1 MSWRTGLVLLLA
13 AGGLCG
19 LCGCG
24 TSTNGAQGS
33 QVRAGSS
40 CDTAVAAAPAL
51 GAVSQAAVPVPGSPF
66 SVVATADGRW
76 SFVTLNSAVEVL
88 SNRSPAPVADRQVS
102 VPGTPQGEQLTN
114 DGRYLLVADGSGAVV
129 IDVARA
135 EDGAAGAVLGT
146 LSSPA
151 GRGAVEVAVSPD
163 DRFAFVTLELSDSLA
178 VFDLHKALASGF
190 GPADF
195 AGTVPLGTA
204 PVGLA
209 VSPDGRWIYATSESA
224 KGAATAQAAGTVTV
238 IGLHQAE
245 TRPADAVAGTVPA
258 GCSPVRVV
266 TSADGKVVWV
276 TARGSDAVL
285 GFSAAALRTDP
296 GHALLARVQVGEAP
310 VGLALSGDGQ
320 RLVVADSDRF
330 SAKGATA
337 NLAVVNVR
345 AALAGRPALLGLIP
359 AGAFPREMTVIP
371 RTDTLLVTDYLAEQV
386 QAVNLATAP

>member
-1 MSWRTGLVLLLA
+1 MSWQTGVVLRLA

-24 TSTNGAQGS
+24 TSTDGAQGS
-33 QVRAGSS
+33 GVRAGGS
-40 CDTAVAAAPAL
+40 CDTAVATVPVL

-66 SVVATADGRW
+66 SVVATPDGRW

-129 IDVARA
+129 IDVTRA

-146 LSSPA
+146 MSSPA
-151 GRGAVEVAVSPD
+151 ARGAVEVAVSPD

-178 VFDLHKALASGF
+178 VFDLRKALASGF

-209 VSPDGRWIYATSESA
+209 VSPDGRWIYATSDSG
-224 KGAATAQAAGTVTV
+224 KGAATAQTA
-238 IGLHQAE
+238 
-245 TRPADAVAGTVPA
+245 
-258 GCSPVRVV
+258 
-266 TSADGKVVWV
+266 SARKG
-276 TARGSDAVL
+276 RQ
-285 GFSAAALRTDP
+285 RTWP
-296 GHALLARVQVGEAP
+296 
-310 VGLALSGDGQ
+310 S
-320 RLVVADSDRF
+320 
-330 SAKGATA
+330 
-337 NLAVVNVR
+337 
-345 AALAGRPALLGLIP
+345 
-359 AGAFPREMTVIP
+359 
-371 RTDTLLVTDYLAEQV
+371 
-386 QAVNLATAP
+386 

>member
-1 MSWRTGLVLLLA
+1 MLLLA

-24 TSTNGAQGS
+24 TPGPSANGARGS

-40 CDTAVAAAPAL
+40 CDTTVAAAPVL

-102 VPGTPQGEQLTN
+102 VPGTPQGEQLTS

-129 IDVARA
+129 IDAARA

-195 AGTVPLGTA
+195 VGTVPLGTA

-224 KGAATAQAAGTVTV
+224 KGAATAQTVGTVTA
-238 IGLHQAE
+238 IDLRQAE

-296 GHALLARVQVGEAP
+296 RHALLTQVQVGEAP

-337 NLAVVNVR
+337 NLAVVNVS
-345 AALAGRPALLGLIP
+345 AALARRPALLGLIP